1 MLEFKQQHLYRNSV
15 TAFDLLSNEEIV
27 LIKILFEWYKYNS
40 THLHRSDT
48 FVLLLKQD
56 LRLVIVPQVREAY
69 LHFMVSIAKI
79 TRDDR
84 NLTQD
89 DDRVWEEMMQV
100 LELETDIANVSASHN
115 RKWNCETLEN

>member
-1 MLEFKQQHLYRNSV
+1 MACL
-15 TAFDLLSNEEIV
+15 IV
-27 LIKILFEWYKYNS
+27 S
-40 THLHRSDT
+40 
-48 FVLLLKQD
+48 
-56 LRLVIVPQVREAY
+56 QVREAY

-79 TRDDR
+79 TREDR

-115 RKWNCETLEN
+115 RKWNCGTRAKKINNDKMKNEQILRASSK

>member
-1 MLEFKQQHLYRNSV
+1 M
-15 TAFDLLSNEEIV
+15 T
-27 LIKILFEWYKYNS
+27 
-40 THLHRSDT
+40 
-48 FVLLLKQD
+48 
-56 LRLVIVPQVREAY
+56 LVIVPQAREAY

-79 TRDDR
+79 TREDR

-115 RKWNCETLEN
+115 RKWSCGTRAKEN